1 MSETILTD
9 NTNALCEVMRN
20 SPFLVIR
27 NSLCFLPLVAG
38 TCVDQVPMCSF
49 NEGCLKGAC
58 PDTEEVFTYG
68 KVTMCVSEC
77 GGKGGGEE
85 EVYVSGGVHM
95 NARLCRW

>member
-1 MSETILTD
+1 MKEAILTD
-9 NTNALCEVMRN
+9 NTNALCNAMRN
-20 SPFLVIR
+20 SLFLMMR

-68 KVTMCVSEC
+68 KVTCVWGE
-77 GGKGGGEE
+77 GGG
-85 EVYVSGGVHM
+85 GRKRCM
-95 NARLCRW
+95 